1 MKSLRF
7 DPCLLVDDLFERAL
21 WQEIVI
27 ADLALELF
35 HLQACSVLCAGSSL
49 FSFAVFGEQLKH
61 HALVEVV
68 ALRVAALRSQ

>member
-7 DPCLLVDDLFERAL
+7 DLCLLVDDLFKRAL
-21 WQEIVI
+21 WQEFVI

-35 HLQACSVLCAGSSL
+35 HLQHCPILSASSSFFL
-49 FSFAVFGEQLKH
+49 FAVFREQLKH

-68 ALRVAALRSQ
+68 AL